1 MKKRLPKKILAAFLA
16 AMMVVTSVPFSAI
29 TAFAAN
35 GYVDVATDA
44 KVQAVETSM
53 KKFQSELAKDKSYSN
68 VVPAYKAYVAC
79 QQGLDAYIYG
89 GESNAL
95 DGLADKLDTAVAGM
109 TEFTG
114 IKANTGKYRQVKVYA
129 NDDTGYDEA
138 TYLKDGYQN
147 VLWLETGI
155 TTDNNDGKQSKEDYS
170 SLTLYYPSATLLYD
184 GETTPATSVM
194 AVASGEGS
202 WTWGASDRYISAIT
216 LDENAKDSINI
227 SRNWRG
233 GSSNLDFNWSWYW
246 NGNKYNLSN
255 NTTTAGN
262 VYQIRKGGTVAVYKN
277 YQQYFSNFME
287 YTGDPGNK
295 YIASFVPTFKGHIG
309 SKNEFAANI
318 NDPASPTVPG
328 STTINVVN
336 YKIVKDAIKAAGN
349 KMKSKDLS
357 TYSMGGLYT
366 YFAAMDDA
374 TSFDPNTYFT
384 SADNSKNDT
393 SGYIKAAS
401 GKVQAINAASVD
413 VTNNTK
419 ANYQVLRDAMGALAR
434 STYAEGNENNKY
446 YTADSW
452 KTFEDAYVAS
462 QTFMAKVN
470 DDTFTNADSVYKSN
484 DEAKVYADALNA
496 AYAGLKTSVAKADT
510 SELVARIQQFESYNS
525 NVFTEATYNA
535 ALTAVN
541 KIKTDVW
548 GSVENYGV
556 PTYAPNDDEAGRAK
570 VATAIE
576 EYNAAFA
583 ALRISPDAVV
593 LTASGSYSLNQAID
607 LEKNIKDPT
616 DYSNYATFA
625 TALNDA
631 KLAKDNLATT
641 PMTDYDTQYDAYVAA
656 IDTLVKAYNG
666 LQYSFTKIPDGTVFG
681 NGKTNAIERMS
692 ILDQGG
698 QYVEGSFTNQ
708 GYIFRTKHTPLQVKF
723 GDFNVTF
730 GVLTKQSD
738 AFQLLKNNALD
749 SITINATQPKIA
761 ENGSK
766 THLTSN
772 SNSTPNALSDEQK
785 TNYAGCLSYTQQSK
799 DGKDYTY
806 SVSNLRYT
814 GKNNYNDSPHVI
826 TLNDGTEVK
835 DYSQAI
841 ATNLDTVLGTTDGG
855 SNNPIPGAVFARS
868 NNGTNGGE
876 SYITGDFNFT
886 APATEQKDLTA
897 TSYPTSTKYT
907 LGTKFGAVAAW
918 NCRNTLNYC
927 GYNWYTSEMNNQVLN
942 PAVQIVDITPLVELV
957 DLCNTYLP
965 NSNMYTDESWAAFT
979 KALERAQANI
989 DYTNINTTNLL
1000 NQLMTTLKQKYTY
1013 LWKAKEGLKVKTLN
1027 VTFNYK
1033 DSTGSDATLVFPVT
1047 YGEKLSDAQ
1056 TKEINTKIVSYV
1068 DSKNYTHKLVA
1079 FEPAFNPNEAVTADV
1094 TYTAKYDEGT
1104 PNAAIWTEFNSAKD
1118 ALIAK
1123 LQSGSKFT
1131 ATALESV
1138 KAAIAEL
1145 SYFNFT
1151 SAQQAEIKAD
1161 QQNLIDS
1168 QKDTM
1173 LQLAE
1178 SLTAIE
1184 INDDVAKA
1192 VNEAQAAAN
1201 KNDYDMYDKLG
1212 DNFKVTKD
1220 VTFDVINADLTGGT
1234 QLTVKGYLYS
1244 TQTELDNAIKAALE
1258 GLSLKTYDIY
1268 VNNTKIGTVA
1278 YGTPVS
1284 VTPTKIISTTDTT
1297 SKGDGA
1303 NYSWTYS
1310 FTAPSRDPNFGT
1322 ATQDNSKYLTASK
1335 YMITAPS
1342 FGFIVKG
1349 ETHLTATQ
1357 VNGDKTGYTVTF
1369 KSGVNGKIINVL
1381 NTDASG
1387 YFEMPT
1393 APSVPYY
1400 TFESYSNGVAAGASA
1415 TVTKDTV
1422 ITVNYTADT
1431 NNLYTFYVYNTPAT
1445 FLSMEAAEVW
1455 DTNNSLNVEKAHD
1468 SVAYNELVSVS
1479 LPGAYAIAKVV
1490 YDEGNTDTYLFN
1502 ILAFGD
1508 SYSFYANETIGDD
1521 TQYAGIVGL
1530 TEEEYKKLQEP
1541 GNDIGQL
1548 FGTDGLR
1555 IEAEQDT
1562 LTGEYIT
1569 KDLEFEVYNRET
1581 PVFTDDNSKFSL
1593 IGTFICPTG
1602 YEMVETGFLMTK
1614 GTSSLT
1620 IENASDSSKGVSRF
1634 KASKYTVGNQFVIN
1648 IKTPSTEQSFK
1659 YVAYAKYKDKSGKI
1673 VTKYGKTISATTAN
1687 S

>member
-1 MKKRLPKKILAAFLA
+1 
-16 AMMVVTSVPFSAI
+16 
-29 TAFAAN
+29 
-35 GYVDVATDA
+35 
-44 KVQAVETSM
+44 
-53 KKFQSELAKDKSYSN
+53 
-68 VVPAYKAYVAC
+68 
-79 QQGLDAYIYG
+79 
-89 GESNAL
+89 
-95 DGLADKLDTAVAGM
+95 
-109 TEFTG
+109 
-114 IKANTGKYRQVKVYA
+114 
-129 NDDTGYDEA
+129 
-138 TYLKDGYQN
+138 
-147 VLWLETGI
+147 
-155 TTDNNDGKQSKEDYS
+155 
-170 SLTLYYPSATLLYD
+170 
-184 GETTPATSVM
+184 
-194 AVASGEGS
+194 
-202 WTWGASDRYISAIT
+202 
-216 LDENAKDSINI
+216 
-227 SRNWRG
+227 
-233 GSSNLDFNWSWYW
+233 
-246 NGNKYNLSN
+246 
-255 NTTTAGN
+255 
-262 VYQIRKGGTVAVYKN
+262 
-277 YQQYFSNFME
+277 
-287 YTGDPGNK
+287 
-295 YIASFVPTFKGHIG
+295 
-309 SKNEFAANI
+309 
-318 NDPASPTVPG
+318 
-328 STTINVVN
+328 
-336 YKIVKDAIKAAGN
+336 
-349 KMKSKDLS
+349 
-357 TYSMGGLYT
+357 
-366 YFAAMDDA
+366 
-374 TSFDPNTYFT
+374 
-384 SADNSKNDT
+384 
-393 SGYIKAAS
+393 
-401 GKVQAINAASVD
+401 
-413 VTNNTK
+413 
-419 ANYQVLRDAMGALAR
+419 
-434 STYAEGNENNKY
+434 
-446 YTADSW
+446 
-452 KTFEDAYVAS
+452 
-462 QTFMAKVN
+462 
-470 DDTFTNADSVYKSN
+470 
-484 DEAKVYADALNA
+484 
-496 AYAGLKTSVAKADT
+496 
-510 SELVARIQQFESYNS
+510 
-525 NVFTEATYNA
+525 
-535 ALTAVN
+535 
-541 KIKTDVW
+541 
-548 GSVENYGV
+548 
-556 PTYAPNDDEAGRAK
+556 
-570 VATAIE
+570 
-576 EYNAAFA
+576 
-583 ALRISPDAVV
+583 
-593 LTASGSYSLNQAID
+593 
-607 LEKNIKDPT
+607 
-616 DYSNYATFA
+616 
-625 TALNDA
+625 
-631 KLAKDNLATT
+631 
-641 PMTDYDTQYDAYVAA
+641 MTDYDTQYDAYVAA

-772 SNSTPNALSDEQK
+772 SNSTPNALSAEQK
-785 TNYAGCLSYTQQSK
+785 ANYAGCLSYTNQSD

-826 TLNDGTEVK
+826 TLNDGTEVT

-886 APATEQKDLTA
+886 APATEQQTLTA

-1000 NQLMTTLKQKYTY
+1000 NQLMTTLKSKYTQ
-1013 LWKAKEGLKVKTLN
+1013 LWKAKEALKVKTLN

-1056 TKEINTKIVSYV
+1056 IKDINTKIVSYV
-1068 DSKNYTHKLVA
+1068 DSKNYTHQLVA

-1161 QQNLIDS
+1161 KQNLIDS
-1168 QKDTM
+1168 QKTTM

-1268 VNNTKIGTVA
+1268 VNDVKIGTVA
-1278 YGTPVS
+1278 YGTPLS

-1297 SKGDGA
+1297 VKGDGA

-1322 ATQDNSKYLTASK
+1322 ATQDNSKYLTADK

-1369 KSGVNGKIINVL
+1369 KSGVNGKIINVI

-1387 YFEMPT
+1387 NFEMPT

-1562 LTGEYIT
+1562 ITGNYIT

-1648 IKTPSTEQSFK
+1648 IKTPSTEQNFK